1 MSRAAAPARA
11 ATDASARFEHIEA
24 LVDALAGGGLEDVCI
39 APGARS
45 TPLTV
50 AFDHHPRINTWSHI
64 DERSAAFFALGIA
77 KRTRNA
83 VALVCTSGTAAAN
96 FFPAIVEAAQT
107 KQPLIVLTADRP
119 PELRDRDAGQAIDQ
133 IKLYGDF
140 PALFVE
146 AGGADC
152 GLPYFL
158 DLGRRAL
165 QTALGTPGGV
175 VHINVPLRE
184 PLVAAEGTLSSRFS
198 GERVIRGAGPAPRA
212 AELERLANSLRSC
225 RRGLVLCGPADHT
238 APRRTAIA
246 ELART
251 LGFPLLADPASQLRR
266 GAGVEVAIDAFDAM
280 LADDGLASRL
290 APEIVLRVGG
300 MPVSKRLRL
309 WLERHA
315 VPQIV
320 IDDSGA
326 WNDPSISAREI
337 WNTDVSLTCE
347 GLLHALSGYAPQI
360 AWLDAWRDANHD
372 ARAAI
377 DRYLA
382 AESGLSGCGVF
393 HQLARRLQAPSI
405 LYTGNSLPIRQL
417 DTAWPAAETDV
428 RILCNRGANGIDG
441 VVSCILGAAANSAA
455 PVVGVLGD
463 LSFYHDMNGLM
474 AARRHAIDATIIVLN
489 NDGGGIFSMLPQA
502 YLGETFDRHFTTP
515 HGLDLSHAARLYG
528 CSFDRVDSWDSFTV
542 ALRRSLAAP
551 GTSVIEVPLDRER
564 DLAIFGEAIRR
575 GAKAAQS

>member
-1 MSRAAAPARA
+1 MNRAAAPARA
-11 ATDASARFEHIEA
+11 ATEASARFEHIEA
-24 LVDALAGGGLEDVCI
+24 LVDALAAGGLEDVCI

-64 DERSAAFFALGIA
+64 DERSAAFFAFGIA

-96 FFPAIVEAAQT
+96 FFPAIVEAAQA

-119 PELRDRDAGQAIDQ
+119 PELRARDAGQTIDQ

-140 PALFVE
+140 PALFAE

-152 GLPYFL
+152 GLPYFA

-165 QTALGTPGGV
+165 QTALGPPGGV
-175 VHINVPLRE
+175 VHINIPLRE
-184 PLVAAEGTLSSRFS
+184 PLVAATGTHSSPFS
-198 GERVIRGAGPAPRA
+198 SQRVIRSAGSAPRA
-212 AELERLANSLRSC
+212 AELERLADSLRSG
-225 RRGLVLCGPADHT
+225 RRGPADHP
-238 APRRTAIA
+238 APQRTAIA
-246 ELART
+246 DLART
-251 LGFPLLADPASQLRR
+251 LGFPLLADPTSQLRR
-266 GAGVEVAIDAFDAM
+266 GAGIEVAIDAFDAM
-280 LADDGLASRL
+280 LAGDAFASAF
-290 APEIVLRVGG
+290 APEIVLRIGG

-315 VPQIV
+315 VPQVV
-320 IDDSGA
+320 IDENGI
-326 WNDPSISAREI
+326 WNDPSLSAREI
-337 WNTDVSLTCE
+337 WNTDVALTCE
-347 GLLHALSGYAPQI
+347 GLLRALSGYAPQI

-372 ARAAI
+372 ARSAI

-382 AESGLSGCGVF
+382 EENALSGCGVF
-393 HQLARRLQAPSI
+393 HRLARLLQTPSI

-428 RILCNRGANGIDG
+428 RMLCNRGTNGIDG
-441 VVSCILGAAANSAA
+441 VVSCVLGAAANSAV
-455 PVVGVLGD
+455 PVVGMLGD

-474 AARRHAIDATIIVLN
+474 AARRHAIDATLIVLN

-502 YLGETFDRHFTTP
+502 DLGETFDRHFTTP
-515 HGLDLSHAARLYG
+515 HGLDLSHAAKLYG

-564 DLAIFGEAIRR
+564 DLAIFREAIRH
-575 GAKAAQS
+575 GAKAARR